1 MAVDNDYK
9 GYRGEALTTLQKFS
23 ALIWSDIEVL
33 TADGTYKGR
42 VLPRSETA
50 DDKHIVI
57 KLVSGYNIGIA
68 HQEYSILKLPEEK
81 KPTIKFPKK
90 NSLTIPVN
98 QE

>member
-33 TADGTYKGR
+33 TATKVECFHDQKPQMTNISLLNLSR
-42 VLPRSETA
+42 DITLVL
-50 DDKHIVI
+50 
-57 KLVSGYNIGIA
+57 L